1 MKGSLK
7 FVSIRCLKK
16 VDSINFEAYCKFNFI
31 FMYNTWKM
39 ANNELILHTTYKGMV
54 SISGGPRDAHAARPQ
69 GGGPDADAGA
79 GFLAGRARAEGRRR
93 RPARAA
99 AAARAPRPAPRAPR
113 PRVYTDAASLRM
125 RRPTVTHNRSIHNS
139 CRE

>member
-1 MKGSLK
+1 MYKHSVRRALSSLK
-7 FVSIRCLKK
+7 NE
-16 VDSINFEAYCKFNFI
+16 DSIDFEAYYKFNYI
-31 FMYNTWKM
+31 IMCNTWKI
-39 ANNELILHTTYKGMV
+39 ILQTSYKGMV

-99 AAARAPRPAPRAPR
+99 AAARAARPAPHAPR
-113 PRVYTDAASLRM
+113 PRVCTDAASLRM
-125 RRPTVTHNRSIHNS
+125 RRPTVTQ
-139 CRE
+139 

>member
-1 MKGSLK
+1 MKASVK
-7 FVSIRCLKK
+7 FVSIRCLKNE
-16 VDSINFEAYCKFNFI
+16 DAIDFEAYCKFNFI
-31 FMYNTWKM
+31 FMCNTRKM
-39 ANNELILHTTYKGMV
+39 VNNELILQTTYKGML

-99 AAARAPRPAPRAPR
+99 AAARAARPAPRAPPPAR
-113 PRVYTDAASLRM
+113 PGPACALTP
-125 RRPTVTHNRSIHNS
+125 RP
-139 CRE
+139 CA